1 MYKNNELV
9 DRFLNVKDAI
19 NKTNISKSSIYRMMD
34 NKEKDFYF
42 LWK

>member
-1 MYKNNELV
+1 MQIMKIGTTNMCIY
-9 DRFLNVKDAI
+9 I